1 MAPPPGWEMA
11 GDGPMAAGGYT
22 MAPQMVMMPMAAQPH
37 PQMAPPYVS
46 PQMVVSA
53 APMGLPVGAE
63 AGAPPLWGNLAALA
77 KAAQGSRYLQAAL
90 PRMSASELAR
100 ARDELAPSLYELSR
114 HTFGNYLVTQ
124 LLGLPAHLGFGEALA
139 AAIKGHVVDLIKH
152 VHGSR
157 VVQNALVLRGP
168 GGGDVDGPLRPNP
181 AVSDE
186 DAAALVAEL
195 DGRLL
200 ETGLDTHGS
209 WGVCAAFARTR
220 APFILEQVAKHLGAL
235 ATS

>member
-1 MAPPPGWEMA
+1 
-11 GDGPMAAGGYT
+11 
-22 MAPQMVMMPMAAQPH
+22 MMPMAAQPH

-46 PQMVVSA
+46 PQMVVSPAPHYLPSMQMMAPA
-53 APMGLPVGAE
+53 AALPSADPMLPFVPPPAASPMPPPMTAAQMGLPVGAE

-139 AAIKGHVVDLIKH
+139 AAIKGHVVDLIMH

-181 AVSDE
+181 A
-186 DAAALVAEL
+186 
-195 DGRLL
+195 
-200 ETGLDTHGS
+200 
-209 WGVCAAFARTR
+209 
-220 APFILEQVAKHLGAL
+220 
-235 ATS
+235 